1 MRLYIKNMVCI
12 RCKMI
17 VKQILIELKVNYL
30 VVELGNVDT
39 IEDITI
45 LQKEVFNAHLKSYG
59 LELMDDKKSCL
70 VEKIKILIV
79 EFVHY
84 SDEPLKMNFSQYL
97 SEKLHYDYTYL
108 ANIFSQTESI
118 TIEHCLIVH
127 KIEKI
132 KEMLIYD
139 QLSIKEISFKLQYS
153 SVAHLS
159 NQFKKITGLCPSQ
172 FKYLRDNHHLGLAGL
187 NQLSLPLFSRDERNK
202 KEKFLI
208 Q

>member
-79 EFVHY
+79 E
-84 SDEPLKMNFSQYL
+84 MNFSQYL